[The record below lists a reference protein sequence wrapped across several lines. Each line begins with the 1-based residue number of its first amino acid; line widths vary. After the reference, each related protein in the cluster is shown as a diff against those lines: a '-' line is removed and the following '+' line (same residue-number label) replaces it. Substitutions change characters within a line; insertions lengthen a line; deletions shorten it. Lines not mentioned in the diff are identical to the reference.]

1 MAQTI
6 LHKRGLKAS
15 LPVLLESE
23 IAYTQDTREV
33 FIGTNYGNK
42 RLLTEDNND
51 KTIVFV
57 VSGNVTE
64 GVQDPHIVLPFDVG
78 VLDIKAYVVIQP
90 GVDMQIQAEYSLD
103 YTNWSPLTVN
113 PIQINSG
120 SFGNNG
126 GYELNVKDLLAETML
141 RINVISSSVEAR
153 NLTVNIKTIR
163 K

>member
-15 LPVLLESE
+15 LPELLESE
-23 IAYTQDTREV
+23 IAFTKDTREV
-33 FIGTNYGNK
+33 FIGTNEGNK
-42 RLLTEDNND
+42 RLLTEDNNH
-51 KTIVFV
+51 KIVVFV
-57 VSGNVTE
+57 VSGDVAE
-64 GVQDPHIVLPFDVG
+64 GVQDPHIVLPYDVE
-78 VLDIKAYVVIQP
+78 VLDVKAYVATQP
-90 GVDMQIQAEYSLD
+90 GADLQFQLEYSID
-103 YTNWSPLTVN
+103 YTNWSPLTVD

-126 GYELNVKDLLAETML
+126 GHELSVRDLLAETML
-141 RINVISSSVEAR
+141 RINVIASSVEAR